1 MPSNLLQLLTRV
13 HLGGIVKEC
22 VLHSGDDG
30 FCSVQ
35 AIDMTNSMF
44 VDVGMETELVG
55 LGQLGLGNIGMLVRF
70 LEHNTDQEIS
80 VTMVDNNRLELK
92 NPTGSKLK
100 FLLSEAD
107 MIPTVVENPNMMVE
121 LTEAY
126 EYIVP
131 LEKSKVEEMLV
142 YYGIVK
148 PASIEFSFTKK
159 GTIIKGGLET
169 DHQFSIQANKPQRKD
184 GAALGNMKA
193 VAINVFAQ
201 HLTAVLSSL
210 NWSEDETPQLM
221 FAGGEESKPLVIQ
234 QNADCLWALVP
245 AINEGA

>member
-1 MPSNLLQLLTRV
+1 MPSNLLSLLTRV

-55 LGQLGLGNIGMLVRF
+55 LGQLGLGNISLLVRF
-70 LEHNTDQEIS
+70 LERNADHEITVKITDG
-80 VTMVDNNRLELK
+80 NRLELK
-92 NPTGSKLK
+92 TPSDSKLR

-107 MIPTVVENPNMMVE
+107 LIPTVVENPNMMVE
-121 LTEAY
+121 LTDAY
-126 EYIVP
+126 EFTVP
-131 LEKSKVEEMLV
+131 LDKAKVEELLA

-148 PASIEFSFTKK
+148 PASVKFIFSKK
-159 GTIIKGGLET
+159 NTLISGGLDSE
-169 DHQFSIQANKPQRKD
+169 HQFDILINKPKRND

-193 VAINVFAQ
+193 VTVNVFAQ
-201 HLTAVLSSL
+201 HLAAIMSALE
-210 NWSEDETPQLM
+210 WSETETPQLL
-221 FAGGEESKPLVIQ
+221 FTSEESKPLVIQ
-234 QNADCLWALVP
+234 QNADCMWALVP
-245 AINEGA
+245 AISEAD